1 MAKLTNAAV
10 YSALMALSALS
21 ERKLPVRA
29 AIQVAK
35 AHRVLR
41 EEWEDVEKLREKMIE
56 EYAER
61 DENGEKVRG
70 EEINGQATVRIRPDV
85 REQFN
90 KEWKELLNSEVE
102 VDVTISLADFGS
114 DVEIEPSILDAL
126 DPLLIH

>member
-10 YSALMALSALS
+10 FSALMALSALS

-61 DENGEKVRG
+61 DENGEMVRG
-70 EEINGQATVRIRPDV
+70 EEINGQATVKIRQDA

-114 DVEIEPSILDAL
+114 NVEIEPSILDAL
-126 DPLLIH
+126 SPLLVD

>member
-70 EEINGQATVRIRPDV
+70 EEINGQATVRIRQDV

>member
-10 YSALMALSALS
+10 FSALMALSALS

-70 EEINGQATVRIRPDV
+70 EEINGQATVKIRQDA

-114 DVEIEPSILDAL
+114 NVEIEPSILDAL
-126 DPLLIH
+126 SPLLVD